1 MGSKKGGN
9 MVSVP
14 NSGQVMILTGRILLA
29 FIFLAS
35 GLSKIPGWDAT
46 ANFMASKGFPW
57 VPVFLFPAIFIEVIG
72 GLCLCFGFRARVAA
86 AVLLIYMIPVTLLF
100 HNFWVEQGMERQT
113 QLINFMK
120 NLAIM
125 GGLFGVVAN
134 GAGVMSIDYRLSR
147 RNQGPSQSA
156 RDRIRAVS

>member
-1 MGSKKGGN
+1 MA
-9 MVSVP
+9 SVP
-14 NSGQVMILTGRILLA
+14 NSGQLMMMTGRVLLA
-29 FIFLAS
+29 LIFLAS

-46 ANFMASKGFPW
+46 ATYMASKGIPW

-72 GLCLCFGFRARVAA
+72 GLCLCFGFRARKVAA
-86 AVLLIYMIPVTLLF
+86 ILLIYLIPVTLLM
-100 HNFWVEQGMERQT
+100 HNFWGYQGMERQT

-125 GGLFGVVAN
+125 GGLFGIVAN
-134 GAGVMSIDYRLSR
+134 GAGVMSIDYRISR
-147 RNQGPSQSA
+147 RKTGPAQNP